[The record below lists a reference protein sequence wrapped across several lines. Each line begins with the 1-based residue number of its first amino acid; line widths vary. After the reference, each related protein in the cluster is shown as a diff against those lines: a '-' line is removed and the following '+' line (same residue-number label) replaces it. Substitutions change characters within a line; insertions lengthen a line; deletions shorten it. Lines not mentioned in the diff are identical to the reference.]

1 MEVMK
6 QIWVTTILIW
16 LLIVGILRLYPLSR
30 GDKYFAKLQKWY
42 WALEN
47 SQWEKAKT
55 MEKDLNK
62 EDTAAFAKENENGEL
77 QRRLA
82 QSKSKLNKTADD
94 WAEISVI
101 LYKLGQYQESA
112 EAAAAAYEID
122 PIRED
127 VSRLYFSSRAFLQ
140 NP

>member
-1 MEVMK
+1 MK

-55 MEKDLNK
+55 MEKAMKWSMTSLANLKNK
-62 EDTAAFAKENENGEL
+62 FHRQAM
-77 QRRLA
+77 
-82 QSKSKLNKTADD
+82 
-94 WAEISVI
+94 
-101 LYKLGQYQESA
+101 YQQW
-112 EAAAAAYEID
+112 YTTN
-122 PIRED
+122 
-127 VSRLYFSSRAFLQ
+127 LLM
-140 NP
+140 N

>member
-1 MEVMK
+1 MK
-6 QIWVTTILIW
+6 QIWVMTILIW
-16 LLIVGILRLYPLSR
+16 LLIVGILRVYPLSR

-62 EDTAAFAKENENGEL
+62 EDTDAFAKENENSEL

-112 EAAAAAYEID
+112 EAAAAAYKID
-122 PIRED
+122 SIRED

>member
-1 MEVMK
+1 MK
-6 QIWVTTILIW
+6 KIWRITVLIW
-16 LLIVGILRLYPLSR
+16 LLVVGILRVYPLSK
-30 GDKYFAKLQKWY
+30 GEKYFAKLQKWY
-42 WALEN
+42 WAVEN
-47 SQWEKAKT
+47 SQWEKAKI
-55 MEKDLNK
+55 MERDLNK
-62 EDTAAFAKENENGEL
+62 EDTMAFAKENENGEL

-82 QSKSKLNKTADD
+82 QNKSKLNKTADD

-140 NP
+140 KP

>member
-1 MEVMK
+1 M
-6 QIWVTTILIW
+6 TILIW
-16 LLIVGILRLYPLSR
+16 LLVVGILRVYPLSQ
-30 GDKYFAKLQKWY
+30 GEKYFTRLQKWY
-42 WALEN
+42 LAVEN
-47 SQWEKAKT
+47 SQWEKAKV
-55 MEKDLNK
+55 MERDLSK
-62 EDTAAFAKENENGEL
+62 EDTIAFAQKNENSEL

-140 NP
+140 KP

>member
-1 MEVMK
+1 MK

-82 QSKSKLNKTADD
+82 QVK
-94 WAEISVI
+94 
-101 LYKLGQYQESA
+101 
-112 EAAAAAYEID
+112 
-122 PIRED
+122 
-127 VSRLYFSSRAFLQ
+127 VS
-140 NP
+140 